1 MHYMASPLQT
11 ILSTYRKASL
21 GHIKR
26 QSVSTDKDS
35 GIVNDANLYATETMN
50 NAKYPLE
57 LLLRVATV
65 SIETNKIVAGIP
77 KFAI

>member
-50 NAKYPLE
+50 DPKYPLE
-57 LLLRVATV
+57 LVLRVATV
-65 SIETNKIVAGIP
+65 SIETNQIINTLP
-77 KFAI
+77 KLAI